1 MVGDRIIRASWTSTV
16 VFAVPAIVAAATGNR
31 ATEIL
36 SAVVSVVL
44 FVAGC
49 VVFLAAYGKA
59 ISRSR
64 TEEIAVAGVYL
75 MMGGSAPAH
84 VRRLLL
90 GSLAMQTVVAL
101 VTAAVR
107 WPLAFGILVP
117 TLGLGLAGL
126 WTATHGVFPDRRE
139 AARR

>member
-16 VFAVPAIVAAATGNR
+16 VFAVPAIVTTANSKH

-36 SAVVSVVL
+36 SAVISVVL

-75 MMGGSAPAH
+75 MMGGS
-84 VRRLLL
+84 
-90 GSLAMQTVVAL
+90 G
-101 VTAAVR
+101 
-107 WPLAFGILVP
+107 
-117 TLGLGLAGL
+117 
-126 WTATHGVFPDRRE
+126 
-139 AARR
+139 